1 MGTIRRQIYRFPANG
16 SMSFP
21 CHSWGGY
28 NKSIMSGPLAP
39 SSIISHDV
47 FLGTLSH
54 VINSFIA
61 CDKAPRG
68 MSCDSN
74 HSHCVI
80 IGDLQPLPCITF
92 CQSGTDILSHLTFWH
107 IVRSS
112 SDGTR
117 RGQLPGSGPIQYTR
131 KTEIK
136 YNIKNKQ
143 L

>member
-1 MGTIRRQIYRFPANG
+1 
-16 SMSFP
+16 
-21 CHSWGGY
+21 
-28 NKSIMSGPLAP
+28 
-39 SSIISHDV
+39 
-47 FLGTLSH
+47 
-54 VINSFIA
+54 
-61 CDKAPRG
+61 
-68 MSCDSN
+68 MSCDSTN
-74 HSHCVI
+74 GLSENF
-80 IGDLQPLPCITF
+80 GDLQPLPCITF

-117 RGQLPGSGPIQYTR
+117 RGRFPGSGPIQYTR